1 MASNNKKT
9 QEDVEKIELT
19 EEQLLEIIEEATGG
33 LVGELMKKAN
43 FLENVS
49 YFDMA
54 DAIPVWGGITEE
66 MSFKFINRFKQLESI
81 TKEDEYITVWINSP
95 GGSVTDCSA
104 IVDCIRSSSRKVRC
118 VATGLCASAGLFILA
133 AGDLRLATKQATL
146 FYHEP
151 IMKTSIV
158 SPSEMGQA
166 QEFYEL
172 SRQRMV
178 YDVFYKACEKI
189 KRKSTFNKLFV
200 DKTSL
205 YITPEV
211 ALNEYGLIHD
221 IV

>member
-104 IVDCIRSSSRKVRC
+104 IVDCIRSSNRKVRC